1 MNAGL
6 PELASILT
14 CLTRNFNSGE
24 ITKHIR
30 VGDKPHES
38 QVISKD
44 GRACQIHQVIAQ
56 CMNLRKNNSVNP
68 REIPQYVALY
78 NGLRPDAVLASLAY
92 YLDPTRPHNKVFI
105 DAKILVG

>member
-1 MNAGL
+1 MQATL

-14 CLTRNFNSGE
+14 CLTQSFNYGE

-30 VGDKPHES
+30 IGDKPHEAK
-38 QVISKD
+38 VISKN
-44 GRACQIHQVIAQ
+44 GRVCSIHQVIAQ
-56 CMNLRKNNSVNP
+56 CMNLRRNGSISP

-78 NGLRPDAVLASLAY
+78 NGLRPAAVLASLAY
-92 YLDPTRPHNKVFI
+92 YLDPTKPHNKVFI